1 MRLAW
6 LLVFAWRLHTYGQS
20 CELSEHLDALE
31 LVEESEPLDLH
42 SLRLLQVQQ
51 TLTQGNV
58 STAMAP
64 RNSTGLTQ
72 QGSGS
77 ASRPLKNFTRFIHA
91 PNMRW
96 AILALGLA
104 VWIMLGSLVLG
115 LWYLCRQR
123 QKDEPS
129 MAFKVTC
136 ASFVVLAAMAASWL
150 AMWYFAGALMKKW
163 LMEYDVAFLGVDVA
177 WISTSDARHI
187 VAGRCGA
194 GQDRCYRDATT
205 ILLGCH
211 SVSVDRIV
219 LNPWFGTLL
228 ATNLTIGN
236 PPGYTS
242 QHLAHVQRLFINVD
256 MGSLVKSLAHRLSV
270 DRIDLT
276 GVDVVYQ
283 RSWSTLNLEE
293 LMKRLGAGEGGGAAA
308 APRGSHS
315 WHLDL
320 QVHQVNTSDVWVHA
334 DVYPMTSG
342 VSLAVPNLAWKD
354 FEEEVKPRSHDEAV
368 VVVLATVLSN
378 AKRVLGL

>member
-163 LMEYDVAFLGVDVA
+163 LMEYDVAFLGVDV
-177 WISTSDARHI
+177 
-187 VAGRCGA
+187 
-194 GQDRCYRDATT
+194 
-205 ILLGCH
+205 
-211 SVSVDRIV
+211 SVDRIV

>member
-177 WISTSDARHI
+177 WISTSGLERTKGWRPSCEP
-187 VAGRCGA
+187 GR
-194 GQDRCYRDATT
+194 TES
-205 ILLGCH
+205 LL
-211 SVSVDRIV
+211 VSVDRIV